1 MEERKGSEK
10 MKIQKSFEDEDRGI
24 VYVVPTPI
32 GNLEDI
38 TFRALKVLKE
48 VTVIAAEDTR
58 NTKNL
63 LNHFDIHTPL
73 LSYHEH
79 NKEAREEQL
88 IKRLADG
95 EKIALVSDAG
105 MPAISDP
112 GYELVQAAIGADQ
125 PVVVLPG
132 ANAALCAL
140 VGSGLSAKEFLFY
153 GFLPRKKKDKEAE
166 LTRLKTL
173 PATIIFYESP
183 YRLKDTLKA
192 LYEQL
197 GNRDLVIARELT
209 KRFEEYVRGTI
220 SELLSWAENH
230 ELKGEFCLVLEGKQE
245 SEKQEDLLWWSH
257 LSVKDH
263 VTHYIEEQSIKSK
276 EAIKLVAKDRQM
288 VKRDVYQIFHR
299 E

>member
-1 MEERKGSEK
+1 
-10 MKIQKSFEDEDRGI
+10 MKIQKSFEKENEDKGI
-24 VYVVPTPI
+24 IYVVPTPI

-38 TFRALKVLKE
+38 TFRALKILKE
-48 VTVIAAEDTR
+48 ATVIAAEDTR

-79 NKEAREEQL
+79 NKESREQQL
-88 IKRLADG
+88 IERLEKG

-112 GYELVQAAIGADQ
+112 GYELVQAAIEADQ
-125 PVVVLPG
+125 SVVVLPG

-166 LTRLKTL
+166 LARLKPL
-173 PATIIFYESP
+173 PATILFYESP
-183 YRLKDTLKA
+183 YRLKDTLKV

-197 GNRDLVIARELT
+197 GDRDLVIARELT

-230 ELKGEFCLVLEGKQE
+230 ELKGEFCLVLEGNHE
-245 SEKQEDLLWWSH
+245 SEQQGDTLWWSH
-257 LSVKDH
+257 LSVDDH
-263 VTHYIEEQSIKSK
+263 VTHYIEEQEISSK
-276 EAIKLVAKDRQM
+276 EAIKLVATDRKM
-288 VKRDVYQIFHR
+288 AKREVYQMFHR
-299 E
+299 K